1 MPPCLV
7 ASVAASGE
15 APPTL
20 ADLRHALW
28 SQLPGA
34 LWPAEAMVVA
44 PSSGSDP
51 TAELLAAMWGELR
64 GRPAAPSSSY
74 WQDFS
79 FLRLLAEARDAGLS
93 IPDEHVVHC
102 RTIETLAAAMR
113 LP

>member
-1 MPPCLV
+1 M
-7 ASVAASGE
+7 ASAVSGGD

-20 ADLRHALW
+20 DDLRHALW
-28 SQLPGA
+28 SELPGT
-34 LWPAEAMVVA
+34 LWPAEAVGVA
-44 PSSGSDP
+44 PPSTDDRR
-51 TAELLAAMWGELR
+51 AELLAAMWGELR
-64 GRPAAPSSSY
+64 GRPATMSSSY

-79 FLRLLAEARDAGLS
+79 FLRLLAEARDAGMT